1 MRSRSFTRRKLL
13 LAAGSPLLA
22 RPAFES
28 SLRNYFRSG
37 VERNGIAGASLAV
50 WSHGETVFEEQVG
63 QQCVEKHQPVT
74 PKTIFHWASITKT
87 MTGAAILQLRDR
99 GSLRLDDPVLR
110 YVPEINM
117 VRNPHGPNLRITLRH
132 LLSHSAGFR
141 AGTWPWDNRP
151 FVPTAPGAW
160 GQLVATFPETDIQ
173 FPPGSRFSYSNL
185 GILFLGRTIERLSG
199 LPFARYIEKHIFEPL
214 GMKSSYF
221 DKTPAELLPYRS
233 ASYYRSGATLG
244 GATFDYETGVT
255 MSNSGLNAPLG
266 DMLRYLA
273 SLGGH
278 GPGVVAPH
286 SLEEMWRPILPAEEG
301 DSMGLCFFV
310 TQRKGIKMVS
320 HMGDQNAFI
329 SRVGLVPSHKT
340 AYAVAYNTT
349 SSGRGQD
356 TKAFDRQLKEYFIDS
371 VFSNLT

>member
-1 MRSRSFTRRKLL
+1 MHKRQLTRRKLL
-13 LAAGSPLLA
+13 IAAGSPLFA
-22 RPAFES
+22 RPAFDAP
-28 SLRNYFRSG
+28 LRNYFRSG

-63 QQCVEKHQPVT
+63 QQNVEKRQPVT
-74 PKTIFHWASITKT
+74 AKTIFHWASITKT
-87 MTGAAILQLRDR
+87 MTGAAILQLRDK

-160 GQLVATFPETDIQ
+160 GQLAATFPETDIL

-221 DKTPAELLPYRS
+221 DKTPPELLPYRS
-233 ASYYRSGATLG
+233 ASYYRNGATLG
-244 GATFDYETGVT
+244 GTTFDYETGVT

-278 GPGVVAPH
+278 GPSLLDPR

-310 TQRKGIKMVS
+310 TQRKGLKMVS

-329 SRVGLVPSHKT
+329 SRIGLVPAHKT

-356 TKAFDRQLKEYFIDS
+356 TKAFDKQLKEYFIDS
-371 VFSNLT
+371 VFTNLT

>member
-1 MRSRSFTRRKLL
+1 
-13 LAAGSPLLA
+13 
-22 RPAFES
+22 
-28 SLRNYFRSG
+28 
-37 VERNGIAGASLAV
+37 
-50 WSHGETVFEEQVG
+50 
-63 QQCVEKHQPVT
+63 
-74 PKTIFHWASITKT
+74 
-87 MTGAAILQLRDR
+87 
-99 GSLRLDDPVLR
+99 
-110 YVPEINM
+110 
-117 VRNPHGPNLRITLRH
+117 
-132 LLSHSAGFR
+132 
-141 AGTWPWDNRP
+141 
-151 FVPTAPGAW
+151 
-160 GQLVATFPETDIQ
+160 
-173 FPPGSRFSYSNL
+173 
-185 GILFLGRTIERLSG
+185 
-199 LPFARYIEKHIFEPL
+199 
-214 GMKSSYF
+214 MKSSYF